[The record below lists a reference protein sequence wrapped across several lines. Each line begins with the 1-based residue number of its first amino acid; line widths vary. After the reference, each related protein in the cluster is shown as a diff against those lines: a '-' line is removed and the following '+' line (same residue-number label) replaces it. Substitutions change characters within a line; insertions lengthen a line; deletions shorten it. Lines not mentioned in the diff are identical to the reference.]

1 MPSQHIDAVTC
12 TCNTCSA
19 VRSISDI
26 FADAGL
32 NPGEEAQVIAAH
44 FVSIYIRLAE
54 ADGDSGRAQA
64 LLEDFLAGV
73 ERVALFYLTQTNG
86 EA

>member
-12 TCNTCSA
+12 TCNACSA

-26 FADAGL
+26 FAGAGL

-44 FVSIYIRLAE
+44 FVGIYIRLAQ
-54 ADGDSGRAQA
+54 ADGDSGRSQA
-64 LLEDFLAGV
+64 LLEDFTEGV
-73 ERVALFYLTQTNG
+73 ERTALFYLTQTDG